1 MSQPF
6 KLFRLQQLD
15 SQIDQTRAR
24 LSEVERTLRDDKE
37 LQAAVME
44 ESRATERMQEAR
56 KVLRRAEEDVQAQK
70 IKIELS
76 EAALYG
82 GKVRNP
88 KELQDLQNE
97 VASLNRYL
105 AVLEDRQLEKMM
117 ALEEAENEYTSLAQ
131 IHEQIQ
137 KKVEV
142 QNAGLSQEKN
152 QLQKDLERLLEE
164 RKAAISTVEAVDLNL
179 YENLRQQ
186 RKGIAVAKVSDKT
199 CSACGSTLTPSIV
212 QAAHSPTQIARCSFC
227 GRILYAG

>member
-15 SQIDQTRAR
+15 SQIDQIHVR
-24 LSEVERTLRDDKE
+24 LMEIERILRDDKE
-37 LQAAVME
+37 LKTVMGE
-44 ESRATERMQEAR
+44 ANRVDQNMQDAR
-56 KVLRRAEEDVQAQK
+56 KLLRRAEEDVQAQR

-76 EAALYG
+76 ESALYG
-82 GKVRNP
+82 GKVKNP

-97 VASLNRYL
+97 VASLTRYL

-117 ALEEAENEYTSLAQ
+117 MLEDVENEYESISRLLERT
-131 IHEQIQ
+131 Q
-137 KKVEV
+137 KKVEE
-142 QNAGLSQEKN
+142 QNAGLFQEKN
-152 QLQKDLERLLEE
+152 QLQKDLARLLEE
-164 RKAAISTVEAVDLNL
+164 RKAAVSTVEADDLKL

-186 RKGIAVAKVSDKT
+186 RKGIAVAKISDRT

-212 QAAHSPTQIARCSFC
+212 QAAHSPSQIARCSFC